1 MADLSNPISCPHFKR
16 KIRLVTKDL
25 AERSGILLSLNAE
38 FETGTRNLS
47 EKKLNQLWN
56 CLEDPNDTPMNYVT
70 VDYITTQFLSLNYK
84 FLI

>member
-1 MADLSNPISCPHFKR
+1 LVVRISREKLGWSQ
-16 KIRLVTKDL
+16 KEL

-70 VDYITTQFLSLNYK
+70 VDYITTHFLSLNYK